1 MTTTGNKTDTGVPAA
16 MPNAFDPAS
25 AASLKP
31 ALRSLV
37 ERRQNVIAPSNRLFY
52 STPVDVVRAE
62 GVHLFDTE
70 GNEYL
75 DAYNNVPAVGH
86 CNPHVVEAISRQAG
100 ILNSNT
106 RYLTPTLVD
115 YSERLLA
122 THHPAID
129 QVLYT
134 CSGSEANDLAIR
146 MARYETGGDAV
157 IVTSNAY
164 HGLTASI
171 AEISPTLGP
180 NVPLG
185 AKTLTIDAPDYAT
198 DEDAE
203 TVGAKMASRVAEA
216 IAHLERHGMRLAA
229 MLVDTVF
236 SSDGL
241 ITGPAGFL
249 GPVVD
254 VVHAA
259 GGFFIADEVQAGFG
273 RTGEAMWGYQR
284 HGITPDLVTMGKPM
298 ANGLPLAAVA
308 TQSEHAARFG
318 RDIRYF
324 NTSAGNSVCISAA
337 NAMLDVFENDDIL
350 GNVRAVGR
358 RMLDGLTE
366 LTRRHACATTAR
378 GAGLFVAVD
387 LVDPETGDPAPQLAA
402 FVVNGLRERRI
413 LVSNT
418 GPFENVLKIRP
429 PLVFSPQN
437 AQHFLQEL
445 DAVLAEA
452 TS

>member
-1 MTTTGNKTDTGVPAA
+1 MTTPQTKIEGT
-16 MPNAFDPAS
+16 MPNGFDPAS
-25 AASLKP
+25 VEALKP
-31 ALRSLV
+31 ELRSLV
-37 ERRQNVIAPSNRLFY
+37 ERRQSVIAPSNRLFY

-62 GVHLFDTE
+62 GVHLFDAQ
-70 GNEYL
+70 GNRYL

-86 CNPHVVEAISRQAG
+86 CNPRVVKAISRQAAT
-100 ILNSNT
+100 LNSNT
-106 RYLTPTLVD
+106 RYLTPTVID

-122 THHPAID
+122 THDPAID

-157 IVTSNAY
+157 IVTSHAY

-171 AEISPTLGP
+171 AEMSPTLGP

-185 AKTLTIDAPDYAT
+185 AKTVTIEAPDYSSR
-198 DEDAE
+198 DDAD
-203 TVGAKMASRVAEA
+203 TVGATMASRVSEA
-216 IAHLERHGMRLAA
+216 ITRLERHGMRLAA
-229 MLVDTVF
+229 LLVDTVF

-241 ITGPAGFL
+241 ITNPPGFL
-249 GPVVD
+249 APVVD
-254 VVHAA
+254 VVHRA
-259 GGFFIADEVQAGFG
+259 GGLFIADEVQAGFG

-284 HGITPDLVTMGKPM
+284 HGLTPDLVTMGKPM

-308 TQSEHAARFG
+308 TQSRHALRFG

-324 NTSAGNSVCISAA
+324 NTTAGNTVCISAA
-337 NAMLDVFENDDIL
+337 NAVLDVFETDGIL
-350 GNVRAVGR
+350 ANVRDVGR
-358 RMLDGLTE
+358 LMLEGLTE
-366 LTRRHACATTAR
+366 LTQRYACVTSAR

-387 LVDPETGDPAPQLAA
+387 LVDPATHKPAPALAA
-402 FVVNGLRERRI
+402 SVVNGLRERRV

-429 PLVFSPQN
+429 PLVFSAED
-437 AQHFLQEL
+437 AQYFLGQL
-445 DAVLAEA
+445 DEVLAET